1 MNTKPTKRI
10 RCAVYSRVSTDY
22 GLDQEFNSLD
32 AEHEAAEAYV
42 RSAGAGR
49 ETVSSGVPGPKRT
62 AGFGAANLW
71 KTALLRAASSL
82 FVSGRWV
89 AHSKQK
95 CDRHGSRIRCRW
107 RARPG
112 KWSD

>member
-1 MNTKPTKRI
+1 
-10 RCAVYSRVSTDY
+10 V
-22 GLDQEFNSLD
+22 
-32 AEHEAAEAYV
+32 AYV

-71 KTALLRAASSL
+71 KTALLGAASSL

-89 AHSKQK
+89 
-95 CDRHGSRIRCRW
+95 DLLTPSRSVTERL
-107 RARPG
+107 
-112 KWSD
+112 SD